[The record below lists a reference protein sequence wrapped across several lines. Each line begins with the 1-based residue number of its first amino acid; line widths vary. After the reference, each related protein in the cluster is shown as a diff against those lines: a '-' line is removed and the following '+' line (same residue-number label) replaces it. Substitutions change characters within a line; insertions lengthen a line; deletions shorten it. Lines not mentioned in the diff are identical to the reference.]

1 MGMAGK
7 NLFHQRR
14 TRARH
19 ADDEHRGIGRR
30 AVSAAGIE
38 KFTREQLDNPRDVV
52 LEPVRIEGLQLKEVT
67 TDGKL
72 QGFSGIYFKTTDGA
86 QAGDLRISDCLIWN
100 ASSLAGTSG
109 RAVYGSTFSGAA
121 YLWNNV
127 MVNTGQSELGIRL
140 TDLKTTLHFHNNTV
154 VDYLK
159 HGDQTETKLPRIF
172 KNNLI
177 VGSGMA
183 NYRTG
188 YAAGSD
194 YNYSD
199 DTSDTT
205 GTYDIKKGDAGWKAV
220 SFVAASL
227 QDYHLAPADTGAT
240 GRGTDL
246 SADPTLPVTT
256 DVDGQLRQGYCDIG
270 ADEH

>member
-1 MGMAGK
+1 
-7 NLFHQRR
+7 
-14 TRARH
+14 
-19 ADDEHRGIGRR
+19 
-30 AVSAAGIE
+30 
-38 KFTREQLDNPRDVV
+38 
-52 LEPVRIEGLQLKEVT
+52 
-67 TDGKL
+67 
-72 QGFSGIYFKTTDGA
+72 
-86 QAGDLRISDCLIWN
+86 
-100 ASSLAGTSG
+100 
-109 RAVYGSTFSGAA
+109 
-121 YLWNNV
+121 
-127 MVNTGQSELGIRL
+127 MVNTGQSEIGIRL